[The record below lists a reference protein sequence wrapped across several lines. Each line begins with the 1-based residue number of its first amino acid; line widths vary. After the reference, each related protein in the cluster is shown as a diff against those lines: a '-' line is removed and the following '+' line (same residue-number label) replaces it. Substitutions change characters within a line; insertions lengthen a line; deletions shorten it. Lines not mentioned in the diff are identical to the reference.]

1 MFAIVGK
8 LSINLK
14 DKHFS
19 IPELIN
25 FKFDLL
31 NLRLEDVSLDPDT
44 KLMQLMDD
52 EFALGFKNLK
62 GKLMCDYSYVSDPP
76 LFGDIGS
83 FETDIT
89 NNTWSLDIQTNMSE
103 SNVLKVDI

>member
-1 MFAIVGK
+1 MFAIIAK

-14 DKHFS
+14 DKHFAV
-19 IPELIN
+19 PELIE
-25 FKFDLL
+25 FDFDLL
-31 NLRLEDVSLDPDT
+31 NLRLEDVSLEPDY
-44 KLMQLMDD
+44 KLMQLEDD
-52 EFALGFKNLK
+52 EFVFGFENLK

-89 NNTWSLDIQTNMSE
+89 NNSW
-103 SNVLKVDI
+103 